1 MDKVQLSMPANFN
14 SSLFE
19 FVKSVGEELL
29 CPGTPYDAIDG
40 VQPQVIV
47 APSSVEDVSRALH
60 SAGVKGFRVAPR
72 GGGTKMEWGNV
83 PQGVDVI
90 LSTRRLNRVL
100 EHAWADMTATVEA
113 GCNVAHFQRVLAEH
127 GQCLAIEALWPGRA
141 TIGGVLA
148 TNDSGARRL
157 RFGALRDLLIG
168 ITVVLPDGTIARSG
182 GKVVKNVAGYD
193 LPKLFTG
200 SLGTLGVITEATF
213 RLYPLAGGTQTLC
226 FQTNTA
232 VEANKFALAVHDST
246 LAPTGLQLRL
256 SSERKPQIDVRLEGA
271 KATLEA
277 QAEILLRLAVGT
289 EQIRSEPET
298 WAAREKLWEGAE
310 PSLVCKFSVLPN
322 RVGSF
327 VELVG
332 RVAASRALDW
342 QIVAQSIGVGL
353 LRLTG
358 VDEMALL
365 STLSALRD
373 ESQELGCSLVLLH
386 CSPEMK
392 ARVDV
397 WGTVGDALPLMR
409 RIKQRFDPLGML
421 NRGRFIGGI

>member
-1 MDKVQLSMPANFN
+1 MPANFN

-19 FVKSVGEELL
+19 FVKSVGEKRV
-29 CPGTPYDAIDG
+29 CPGTPSDAIDG
-40 VQPQVIV
+40 VQPQVVV
-47 APSSVEDVSRALH
+47 APPSAEDVSRALH
-60 SAGVKGFRVAPR
+60 SAGVEEFVVAPR

-113 GCNVAHFQRVLAEH
+113 GCNVAHFQSVLAEH
-127 GQCLAIEALWPGRA
+127 GQCLAIEVLWPERS

-226 FQTNTA
+226 FQTGTA
-232 VEANKFALAVHDST
+232 VEANKFALAIHDST

-256 SSERKPQIDVRLEGA
+256 SSEREPQIDVRLEGA
-271 KATLEA
+271 KAALEA

-289 EQIRSEPET
+289 EQIASEPET
-298 WAAREKLWEGAE
+298 WEAREKLWEGAE
-310 PSLVCKFSVLPN
+310 LSLVCKFSVLPN

-332 RVAASRALDW
+332 RVAASRALQW
-342 QIVAQSIGVGL
+342 QVVAQSIGVGL

-358 VDEMALL
+358 ADEIALL

-373 ESQELGCSLVLLH
+373 ELREFGCSLVLLH

-392 ARVDV
+392 ARVEV

-409 RIKQRFDPLGML
+409 RIKQRFDPLGIL